1 MDKRLLEESDL
12 FTQIN
17 DETGEI
23 NEFLFKEEDK
33 FDSLL
38 IYGIAGSGKST
49 LAKTICRLIPHY
61 EGNIVFDNQQDKV
74 QMIFQNPV
82 KIFDFVGFVVLFYLY

>member
-17 DETGEI
+17 DDTGEI
-23 NEFLFKEEDK
+23 NEFLFKEEDT

-49 LAKTICRLIPHY
+49 IAKKIEEFLWEHFELKKLFPILIQLP
-61 EGNIVFDNQQDKV
+61 
-74 QMIFQNPV
+74 
-82 KIFDFVGFVVLFYLY
+82 